1 MSNAPNPD
9 LENISA
15 STANTNIINFNG
27 LLLALNESASPVEI
41 DMLSLKTLGDYTFEN
56 QINTSFTA
64 HPRYDYRTK
73 ELLAFSYINDDG
85 DLRYYRIN
93 CNNKVVA
100 NNIIRWPY
108 QAMMHDFS
116 LIHAMFMSLEMHM
129 NLERQPLLMECLL
142 AYARLCQTKMGM

>member
-27 LLLALNESASPVEI
+27 LLLALNES
-41 DMLSLKTLGDYTFEN
+41 

-116 LIHAMFMSLEMHM
+116 LIHAMFIILEMHM